1 MAVVE
6 LCDRMVSHLAPLL
19 TAGRTK
25 ITIQHRNVGEWHRN
39 VGEWHW
45 QSSGR
50 ALHRDPAQ
58 SAQLVPSPVLAP
70 RHLWLISR

>member
-25 ITIQHRNVGEWHRN
+25 ITIQHRN

-70 RHLWLISR
+70 RHLWLISH

>member
-1 MAVVE
+1 MTVVE

-25 ITIQHRNVGEWHRN
+25 ITVQHRS

-45 QSSGR
+45 QSLGR
-50 ALHRDPAQ
+50 VSHQDTA
-58 SAQLVPSPVLAP
+58 
-70 RHLWLISR
+70 

>member
-25 ITIQHRNVGEWHRN
+25 ITIQHGNVGEWH
-39 VGEWHW
+39 G
-45 QSSGR
+45 QSWGR
-50 ALHRDPAQ
+50 ASHWDA
-58 SAQLVPSPVLAP
+58 A
-70 RHLWLISR
+70 